1 MAERGYAQDEQD
13 LWIAQASKNVKK
25 CAFYMHKAI
34 VSMIQGCSIFFA
46 RKHTLRCQFSPSC
59 FLPTEMSTLYSPS
72 PRMLS
77 TARLLTIPFP
87 ILLKLLIQDEDNMQE
102 ALRHSAALLGE
113 LRTSLLG
120 PQKYYELY
128 VQVNDELRGL
138 ESYFG
143 EEPSKNRS
151 FANLYELVQHAGN
164 VVPRLYL
171 LCTVGACYIRSK
183 EAPAKFLL
191 QDMADM
197 CKGVQHPTRGL
208 FLRAYLVQSCRGLL
222 PDSGSAY
229 EGGESGD
236 VVDAV
241 EFLLANFTE
250 MNKLWVRMKHQGGP
264 RGQEQ
269 RETERAQLADLV
281 GKNLTQLSQLEGLTF
296 QLYRDVVLTRV
307 LEQVVACKDELAQ
320 GYLMQ
325 CVAAAFPDD
334 FHVGTLEALL
344 GALPQLQP
352 GVKLASV
359 MGSLLERL
367 ASYASREPSVVKE
380 LDTAGAFSKMSAA
393 ATKSI
398 EEHPSMPAADLAA
411 VYSGLLAFSGA
422 VYPDRLDYVDDV
434 LKTCHQALKNRGVA
448 SDSRA
453 ERQLASLL
461 SSPLEKYGVL
471 AVLTLDHFAPLLSLL
486 SPGKRRETARKIAEA
501 LIKSGDQIDSVDKVE
516 IFFKFIDPL
525 VVGVEGVVL
534 DDEDVG
540 EDAAVLAR
548 VMHALHAEHD
558 PESQYAIFEIVLK
571 KVLTGGD
578 IRAAAAIPPI
588 CFISLQTIQKSVQ
601 TAQAPPTF
609 FKKWYRFLHKAI
621 SALADA
627 RAAELALNL
636 FLSAALSSSEDAKL
650 EMTSYEFFEQAFTL
664 FEESI
669 PDSKQEVRALQSI
682 VASLHRCR
690 VFTQDNR
697 GALVH
702 KAMSYCSKL
711 LKRTDQ
717 CLAVL
722 SCAHLFWQEPGMESE
737 KVGDGD
743 GGKEKNEAEKE
754 EKEDQEQQDD
764 SQSSQQAPVRDSQ
777 GVLSC
782 LKRALRLA
790 NSAQQQL
797 AVVERKGD
805 AASAPGHLFVEILNS
820 YLYFYDRQVDSIT
833 IEVVQGVVEL
843 VKSEVS
849 TDVCMEDKNL
859 QTFYRRTIAYIQ
871 QQQQSVRTGKEKYNM
886 LKVQEKGRKI
896 EK

>member
-1 MAERGYAQDEQD
+1 
-13 LWIAQASKNVKK
+13 
-25 CAFYMHKAI
+25 
-34 VSMIQGCSIFFA
+34 
-46 RKHTLRCQFSPSC
+46 
-59 FLPTEMSTLYSPS
+59 
-72 PRMLS
+72 
-77 TARLLTIPFP
+77 
-87 ILLKLLIQDEDNMQE
+87 MQE

-138 ESYFG
+138 ESYFS
-143 EEPSKNRS
+143 EEPAKNRS

-164 VVPRLYL
+164 VLPRLYL

-183 EAPAKFLL
+183 EAPAKLLL

-222 PDSGSAY
+222 PDAGSPY
-229 EGGESGD
+229 EGGEGGD

-269 RETERAQLADLV
+269 RERERAQLADLV

-296 QLYRDVVLTRV
+296 QLYRDVVLPRV

-325 CVAAAFPDD
+325 CIAAAFPDD

-367 ASYASREPSVVKE
+367 AGYASREPSVVKE
-380 LDTAGAFSKMSAA
+380 LDSVGALAKMSAA
-393 ATKSI
+393 ASKSI
-398 EEHPSMPAADLAA
+398 EEHPAMPAADLAA

-434 LKTCHQALKNRGVA
+434 LKTCHEALKTRAVA
-448 SDSRA
+448 ADARA
-453 ERQLASLL
+453 ERQLSTLL

-471 AVLTLDHFAPLLSLL
+471 AVLGLDHYAPLLSLL
-486 SPGKRRETARKIAEA
+486 SAGKRRETARKIAEA
-501 LIKSGDQIDSVDKVE
+501 LIKSGNKVDSVEKVE
-516 IFFKFIDPL
+516 IFFSFIDPL
-525 VVGVEGVVL
+525 VIGVEGLVL

-548 VMHALHAEHD
+548 VMHALRAED
-558 PESQYAIFEIVLK
+558 PETQYAIFDLVLK
-571 KVLTGGD
+571 KVLTGGA
-578 IRAAAAIPPI
+578 IRSAAVIPPI
-588 CFISLQTIQKSVQ
+588 CFISLQTVQKSLVVAAVDSGSGGSDAAAK
-601 TAQAPPTF
+601 TSPSASSSSE
-609 FKKWYRFLHKAI
+609 KWYRFLHRAI

-636 FLSAALSSSEDAKL
+636 FLSAALSSSEDAHL
-650 EMTSYEFFEQAFTL
+650 EIVSYEFFEQAFTL

-669 PDSKQEVRALQSI
+669 PESKQEVRALQSI
-682 VASLHRCR
+682 VSTLHRCR

-722 SCAHLFWQEPGMESE
+722 SCAHLYWQEKGE
-737 KVGDGD
+737 KVEEKSGEK
-743 GGKEKNEAEKE
+743 GGEDVSTEKE
-754 EKEDQEQQDD
+754 GQQL
-764 SQSSQQAPVRDSQ
+764 PVRDGQ

-782 LKRALRLA
+782 LKRALKIA
-790 NSAQQQL
+790 NAAQQQL
-797 AVVERKGD
+797 AIVERKGD

-820 YLYFYDRQVDSIT
+820 YLYFYDHGVESIT
-833 IEVVQGVVEL
+833 KEAVQGVVEL

-849 TDVCMEDKNL
+849 TDVCKEDEEL
-859 QTFYRRTIAYIQ
+859 QAFYSRTVAYIQ
-871 QQQQSVRTGKEKYNM
+871 KQQGEKYSD
-886 LKVQEKGRKI
+886 LKV
-896 EK
+896 

>member
-1 MAERGYAQDEQD
+1 
-13 LWIAQASKNVKK
+13 
-25 CAFYMHKAI
+25 
-34 VSMIQGCSIFFA
+34 
-46 RKHTLRCQFSPSC
+46 
-59 FLPTEMSTLYSPS
+59 
-72 PRMLS
+72 
-77 TARLLTIPFP
+77 
-87 ILLKLLIQDEDNMQE
+87 MQE

-138 ESYFG
+138 EAFFA

-164 VVPRLYL
+164 VLPRLYL

-183 EAPAKFLL
+183 EAPAKLIL

-208 FLRAYLVQSCRGLL
+208 FLRAYLLQSSRGLL
-222 PDSGSAY
+222 PDAGSPY
-229 EGGESGD
+229 EGGEGGD

-269 RETERAQLADLV
+269 REKERGQLADLV

-296 QLYRDVVLTRV
+296 QLYRDVVLPRV

-325 CVAAAFPDD
+325 CIAAVFPDN

-344 GALPQLQP
+344 GALPQLEP

-367 ASYASREPSVVKE
+367 ASYASQEPSIIKE
-380 LDTAGAFSKMSAA
+380 LDATGAFSKMSAA
-393 ATKSI
+393 ASKSI
-398 EEHPSMPAADLAA
+398 AEHPSMPAADLTA
-411 VYSGLLAFSGA
+411 VYSGLLSFAGA
-422 VYPDRLDYVDDV
+422 VYPERLDYVDDV
-434 LKTCHQALKNRGVA
+434 LKTCYEALKTRAVA
-448 SDSRA
+448 NDPRA
-453 ERQLASLL
+453 ERQLANLL

-471 AVLTLDHFAPLLSLL
+471 AVLGLEHFAPLLGLL
-486 SPGKRRETARKIAEA
+486 SAGKRRETARKISEA
-501 LIKSGDQIDSVDKVE
+501 LIKSGAKVDSVAKVE
-516 IFFKFIDPL
+516 IFFSFIGPL
-525 VVGVEGVVL
+525 VVGAEGMVL

-548 VMHALHAEHD
+548 VMHALHAAD
-558 PESQYAIFEIVLK
+558 PEVQYSIFDLVLK
-571 KVLTGGD
+571 KVLTGGA

-588 CFISLQTIQKSVQ
+588 CFISLQTVQKSIVPGK
-601 TAQAPPTF
+601 TASSSSATSVE
-609 FKKWYRFLHKAI
+609 KWYRFLHKAI

-636 FLSAALSSSEDAKL
+636 FLSAALSSSEDAFL

-669 PDSKQEVRALQSI
+669 PDSKQEVNALKSI
-682 VASLHRCR
+682 VATLHRCR

-711 LKRTDQ
+711 LKRADQ

-722 SCAHLFWQEPGMESE
+722 SCAHLYWQEEGSKTE
-737 KVGDGD
+737 KSSGVEDI
-743 GGKEKNEAEKE
+743 E
-754 EKEDQEQQDD
+754 EEGSIQL
-764 SQSSQQAPVRDSQ
+764 QAPVRDSQ

-782 LKRALRLA
+782 HKRALKIA
-790 NSAQQQL
+790 NAAQQQL
-797 AVVERKGD
+797 AIVERKGD
-805 AASAPGHLFVEILNS
+805 AASVPGHLFVEILNS
-820 YLYFYDRQVDSIT
+820 YLYFYDHGVESIT
-833 IEVVQGVVEL
+833 EEVVQGVVEL

-849 TDVCMEDKNL
+849 SDVCKDDKYL
-859 QTFYRRTIAYIQ
+859 QAFYSKTVAYIKQ
-871 QQQQSVRTGKEKYNM
+871 QQQQQGGGGGGSSSSSGGKYSS
-886 LKVQEKGRKI
+886 LKV
-896 EK
+896 

>member
-1 MAERGYAQDEQD
+1 
-13 LWIAQASKNVKK
+13 
-25 CAFYMHKAI
+25 
-34 VSMIQGCSIFFA
+34 
-46 RKHTLRCQFSPSC
+46 
-59 FLPTEMSTLYSPS
+59 
-72 PRMLS
+72 
-77 TARLLTIPFP
+77 
-87 ILLKLLIQDEDNMQE
+87 MQE

-128 VQVNDELRGL
+128 VQVNDELRAL
-138 ESYFG
+138 ESYFA

-151 FANLYELVQHAGN
+151 FSNLYELVQHAGN
-164 VVPRLYL
+164 VLPRLYL
-171 LCTVGACYIRSK
+171 LVTVGACYIRSK
-183 EAPAKFLL
+183 EAPAKVLL

-222 PDSGSAY
+222 PDAGSPY
-229 EGGESGD
+229 EGGDGGD

-241 EFLLANFTE
+241 EFLLSNFTE

-269 RETERAQLADLV
+269 REKERAQLADLV

-296 QLYRDVVLTRV
+296 QLYRDVVLPRV

-334 FHVGTLEALL
+334 CHVGTLEALL

-398 EEHPSMPAADLAA
+398 QEHPSMPAADLAA

-422 VYPDRLDYVDDV
+422 VYPERLDYVDDV
-434 LKTCHQALKNRGVA
+434 LKTCHEALSTRAVA
-448 SDSRA
+448 ADARA
-453 ERQLASLL
+453 ERQLATLL
-461 SSPLEKYGVL
+461 SSPLERYGVL
-471 AVLTLDHFAPLLSLL
+471 SVLGLDHFAPLLSLL

-501 LIKSGDQIDSVDKVE
+501 LIKSGDKVDSVDRVA
-516 IFFKFIDPL
+516 ILFSFIDPL
-525 VVGVEGVVL
+525 VVGVDGIVL
-534 DDEDVG
+534 DDEDIG

-548 VMHALHAEHD
+548 VMHALHADD
-558 PESQYAIFEIVLK
+558 PEIQFAIFEMVLT
-571 KVLTGGD
+571 KVLTGGA

-588 CFISLQTIQKSVQ
+588 CFISLQTVQKSLGNSNYDIGKSSSS
-601 TAQAPPTF
+601 APSSSAAE
-609 FKKWYRFLHKAI
+609 KWYRFLHRAI
-621 SALADA
+621 SSLADA
-627 RAAELALNL
+627 RAADLALNL
-636 FLSAALSSSEDAKL
+636 FLSAAVSSSEDAHL
-650 EMTSYEFFEQAFTL
+650 EMTSYEFFEQAFTI

-682 VASLHRCR
+682 VATLHRCR

-711 LKRTDQ
+711 LKRSDQ

-722 SCAHLFWQEPGMESE
+722 SCAHLYWQEAERKGE
-737 KVGDGD
+737 K
-743 GGKEKNEAEKE
+743 KE
-754 EKEDQEQQDD
+754 ENGEEIKEEEDEEQQ
-764 SQSSQQAPVRDSQ
+764 QPAVRDSQ

-782 LKRALRLA
+782 LKRALKIA
-790 NSAQQQL
+790 NAAQQQL
-797 AVVERKGD
+797 AIVERKGD
-805 AASAPGHLFVEILNS
+805 AASAPGYLFEEILNS
-820 YLYFYDRQVDSIT
+820 YLYFYDHGVEGIT
-833 IEVVQGVVEL
+833 KEVVQGVVEL

-849 TDVCMEDKNL
+849 TDVCKEDKEL
-859 QTFYRRTIAYIQ
+859 QAFYTRTVAYIRQ
-871 QQQQSVRTGKEKYNM
+871 QQKEGEGEKYTDV
-886 LKVQEKGRKI
+886 KV
-896 EK
+896 

>member
-13 LWIAQASKNVKK
+13 SWIAQASKNVKK
-25 CAFYMHKAI
+25 CAFYMRKAI
-34 VSMIQGCSIFFA
+34 
-46 RKHTLRCQFSPSC
+46 
-59 FLPTEMSTLYSPS
+59 
-72 PRMLS
+72 
-77 TARLLTIPFP
+77 
-87 ILLKLLIQDEDNMQE
+87 DEDNMQE

-164 VVPRLYL
+164 VLPRLYL

-183 EAPAKFLL
+183 EAPAKLLL

-208 FLRAYLVQSCRGLL
+208 FLRAYLVQCCRGLL

-269 RETERAQLADLV
+269 RERERAQLADLV

-296 QLYRDVVLTRV
+296 QLYRDVVLPRV

-422 VYPDRLDYVDDV
+422 VYPERLDYVDDV
-434 LKTCHQALKNRGVA
+434 LKTCHEALKSRAVA
-448 SDSRA
+448 ADARA
-453 ERQLASLL
+453 ERQLANLL
-461 SSPLEKYGVL
+461 SSPLERYGVL
-471 AVLTLDHFAPLLSLL
+471 AVLGLDHFAPLLGLL
-486 SPGKRRETARKIAEA
+486 SPGKRRETAGKIAEA
-501 LIKSGDQIDSVDKVE
+501 LIKSGNRVDSVEKVE
-516 IFFKFIDPL
+516 IFFSFIDPL
-525 VVGVEGVVL
+525 VVGVEGIVL

-548 VMHALHAEHD
+548 VMHALHADED
-558 PESQYAIFEIVLK
+558 PESQYDIFDMVLK
-571 KVLTGGD
+571 KVLTGGP

-588 CFISLQTIQKSVQ
+588 CFISLQTIQKSLQ
-601 TAQAPPTF
+601 KTPRGSGDAAANTSSAF
-609 FKKWYRFLHKAI
+609 LEKWYRFLHKAV
-621 SALADA
+621 SAVADA

-636 FLSAALSSSEDAKL
+636 FLSAALSSSEDAHL
-650 EMTSYEFFEQAFTL
+650 EITSYEFFEQAFTL

-682 VASLHRCR
+682 VAILHRCR

-702 KAMSYCSKL
+702 KAVSYCSKL

-722 SCAHLFWQEPGMESE
+722 SCAHLYWQEIGNETQSSG
-737 KVGDGD
+737 KSGDD
-743 GGKEKNEAEKE
+743 GNNKDGEAEEKE
-754 EKEDQEQQDD
+754 EDELINLKDQEQQQGDF
-764 SQSSQQAPVRDSQ
+764 QSAQQAPVRDSQ

-782 LKRALRLA
+782 LKRALKIA
-790 NSAQQQL
+790 HAAQQQL
-797 AVVERKGD
+797 AIVERKGD

-820 YLYFYDRQVDSIT
+820 YLYFYDHGVDSIT
-833 IEVVQGVVEL
+833 KEVVQGVVEL
-843 VKSEVS
+843 VKSEVN
-849 TDVCMEDKNL
+849 TEVCKEDEGL
-859 QTFYRRTIAYIQ
+859 QAFYRRTGAHIQ
-871 QQQQSVRTGKEKYNM
+871 QQQQTSVGTGGEKYSG
-886 LKVQEKGRKI
+886 LKV
-896 EK
+896 

>member
-1 MAERGYAQDEQD
+1 
-13 LWIAQASKNVKK
+13 
-25 CAFYMHKAI
+25 
-34 VSMIQGCSIFFA
+34 
-46 RKHTLRCQFSPSC
+46 
-59 FLPTEMSTLYSPS
+59 
-72 PRMLS
+72 
-77 TARLLTIPFP
+77 
-87 ILLKLLIQDEDNMQE
+87 MQE

-164 VVPRLYL
+164 VLPRLYL

-183 EAPAKFLL
+183 EAPAKLLL

-208 FLRAYLVQSCRGLL
+208 FLRAYLVQCCRGLL
-222 PDSGSAY
+222 PDAGSTY
-229 EGGESGD
+229 EGGEGGD

-269 RETERAQLADLV
+269 RERERAQLADLV

-296 QLYRDVVLTRV
+296 QLYRDVVLPRV

-367 ASYASREPSVVKE
+367 ASYASREPSVVNE
-380 LDTAGAFSKMSAA
+380 LDKAGAFSKMREA

-422 VYPDRLDYVDDV
+422 VYPQRLDYVDDV
-434 LKTCHQALKNRGVA
+434 LKTCHEALKNRAVA
-448 SDSRA
+448 ADARA

-461 SSPLEKYGVL
+461 SSPLDKYGVL
-471 AVLTLDHFAPLLSLL
+471 AVLSLDHFAPLLSLL
-486 SPGKRRETARKIAEA
+486 SPGKRREIARKIAEA
-501 LIKSGDQIDSVDKVE
+501 LIKSGNQVDSVDKVK
-516 IFFKFIDPL
+516 IFFSFIDPL
-525 VVGVEGVVL
+525 VVGVEGMEL
-534 DDEDVG
+534 DDEDIG

-548 VMHALHAEHD
+548 VMHSLHADED
-558 PESQYAIFEIVLK
+558 PESQYAIFEMVLK

-588 CFISLQTIQKSVQ
+588 AFISLQTIQKSLQ
-601 TAQAPPTF
+601 TTTTTTTTTAKTPSSNAFIQ
-609 FKKWYRFLHKAI
+609 KWYRFLHKAI
-621 SALADA
+621 SATADA

-636 FLSAALSSSEDAKL
+636 FLSAALSSSEDARL

-669 PDSKQEVRALQSI
+669 PDSKQEVRALQNI
-682 VASLHRCR
+682 VTTLHRCR
-690 VFTQDNR
+690 VFTEDNR

-722 SCAHLFWQEPGMESE
+722 SCAHLYWQQHDETEESGLKDDDE
-737 KVGDGD
+737 ENGRK
-743 GGKEKNEAEKE
+743 KNEAEE
-754 EKEDQEQQDD
+754 EKKDQEQQGGF
-764 SQSSQQAPVRDSQ
+764 QNPQQAPVRDSQ

-782 LKRALRLA
+782 LKRALKLA
-790 NSAQQQL
+790 NAAQQQL
-797 AVVERKGD
+797 AVVQRKSD
-805 AASAPGHLFVEILNS
+805 AASAPGLLFVEILNS
-820 YLYFYDRQVDSIT
+820 YLYFYDHGVDSIT
-833 IEVVQGVVEL
+833 KEVVQGVVEL

-849 TDVCMEDKNL
+849 SEVCLEDENL
-859 QTFYRRTIAYIQ
+859 QTFYKRTVAYIQ
-871 QQQQSVRTGKEKYNM
+871 HQQKSVGVGISEEKYSG
-886 LKVQEKGRKI
+886 LKV
-896 EK
+896 